1 MRLEWV
7 KAYIRGEHGRSMLVE
22 GLLGKFVCAEWQRE
36 KNYTWDDLNIT
47 SLNIKYHK
55 NYKCT

>member
-22 GLLGKFVCAEWQRE
+22 GLLGKFVCAEWQRK

-47 SLNIKYHK
+47 SLNIKY
-55 NYKCT
+55 C